1 MDITVGCDHGGLEL
15 KQEIIEFL
23 VNTGHKVSD
32 VGCHTEDSVDYPHFA
47 DKVCSTIIE
56 GQSTMGILICG
67 TGIGMSIAANRH
79 RQIRAAL
86 CHEAFTARM
95 SREHNDANVIAMG
108 GRVIGIEMAKACVST
123 FLDTEFADAG
133 DPNGRHQRRVA
144 KLGIPPIQPDHI
156 ETHQ

>member
-1 MDITVGCDHGGLEL
+1 VDITVGCDHGGLEL

-95 SREHNDANVIAMG
+95 SREHNDANVLCLG
-108 GRVIGIEMAKACVST
+108 GRVLGVAIALDIVKVWIETKFS
-123 FLDTEFADAG
+123 G
-133 DPNGRHQRRVA
+133 GRHLRRITMM
-144 KLGIPPIQPDHI
+144 G
-156 ETHQ
+156 